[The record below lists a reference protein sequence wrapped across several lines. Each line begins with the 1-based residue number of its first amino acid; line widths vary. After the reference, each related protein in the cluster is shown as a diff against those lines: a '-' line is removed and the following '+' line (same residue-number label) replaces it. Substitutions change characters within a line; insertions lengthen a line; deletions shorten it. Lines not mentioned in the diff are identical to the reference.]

1 MRNAGSHG
9 RRVAHILRKY
19 DPLEWGG
26 TEAHV
31 AEVTRRLVGLGWSP
45 EVHAPRGPVT
55 PDRVLDRQVP
65 LVRYRTFCPY
75 LGAAQKRKAL
85 VANAGNLVTLDEPLR
100 LAHDRGIALA
110 HLHTGGRVGGAV
122 RTAMR
127 LTGRPYVISVHGP
140 LLARRSWLDAE
151 LARRTAGLV
160 DLGRPFGALL
170 GARRVFQDAARVMT
184 FNQEERQALAEQ
196 LGDRVICLDQ
206 GVDAERLASG
216 SVERAVERWPL
227 LAGSPV
233 VALIGRIHPQKNQ
246 LLAVQAFAMGAPANH
261 HLVLAGAVVDPGYRD
276 TLQREARALG
286 VASRV
291 HLLGNL
297 DPVREIPDL
306 FARARLVM
314 VPSLHEAFGLVV
326 LEAWAAGR
334 PAMLAVH
341 SGLADL
347 AAAIGKDGLAVPSLL
362 VEDWAA
368 ALRQALA
375 NPERLKI
382 AAQAG
387 EALVRQRFSWD
398 VVARHIQDVYEA
410 VLEEG
415 RGS

>member
-1 MRNAGSHG
+1 MRNAVSHG
-9 RRVAHILRKY
+9 RRVVHVLRKY

-31 AEVTRRLVGLGWSP
+31 AEVTRQLLWLGWSP
-45 EVHAPRGPVT
+45 EIHAPSGPVT
-55 PDRVLDRQVP
+55 PDRALDRQVP
-65 LVRYRTFCPY
+65 LVRYRAFCPY
-75 LGAAQKRKAL
+75 LGAAHQRKAL

-100 LAHDRGIALA
+100 LASDRGIALA

-127 LTGRPYVISVHGP
+127 FTGRPYVISVHGP
-140 LLARRSWLDAE
+140 LLARRSWLDEE

-170 GARRVFQDAARVMT
+170 GARRVLRDAARILT

-216 SVERAVERWPL
+216 SVERAVERWPQ

-233 VALIGRIHPQKNQ
+233 VALVGRIHPQKNQ
-246 LLAVQAFAMGAPANH
+246 LLAVQAFARGAPENH
-261 HLVLAGAVVDPGYRD
+261 HLVLAGAVVDPAYRD

-286 VASRV
+286 IASRV

-297 DPVREIPDL
+297 EPAREIPDL
-306 FARARLVM
+306 FARARLIL
-314 VPSLHEAFGLVV
+314 VPSVHEAFGLVV

-347 AAAIGKDGLAVPSLL
+347 AAAIGKNGLTVPSLE

-375 NPERLKI
+375 NPERLRF

-387 EALVRQRFSWD
+387 AALVRHRFGWD
-398 VVARHIQDVYEA
+398 VVARRIQDVYEA
-410 VLEEG
+410 VLEE
-415 RGS
+415 RRT

>member
-1 MRNAGSHG
+1 MRNAGSPG
-9 RRVAHILRKY
+9 RRVVHVLRKY

-31 AEVTRRLVGLGWSP
+31 AEVTRRLVGLGWCP

-55 PDRVLDRQVP
+55 PDRVLDGQVP
-65 LVRYRTFCPY
+65 LVRYRAFCPY
-75 LGAAQKRKAL
+75 LGAAHQRKAL
-85 VANAGNLVTLDEPLR
+85 VANAGNLVTLDEPIR
-100 LAHDRGIALA
+100 LARDRGIVLA

-140 LLARRSWLDAE
+140 LLARRSWLDEE
-151 LARRTAGLV
+151 LARRTAGLI

-170 GARRVFQDAARVMT
+170 GARRVFRDAARVMT

-206 GVDAERLASG
+206 GVDAGRLASG
-216 SVERAVERWPL
+216 RVERAVERWPR
-227 LAGSPV
+227 LADSPV
-233 VALIGRIHPQKNQ
+233 VALVGRIHPQKNQ
-246 LLAVQAFAMGAPANH
+246 LLAVQAFARGAPADH

-276 TLQREARALG
+276 TLEREARALG

-297 DPVREIPDL
+297 EPAREVPDL

-314 VPSLHEAFGLVV
+314 VPSVHEAFGLVV

-347 AAAIGKDGLAVPSLL
+347 SAAIGKDGLSVPSLE

-375 NPERLKI
+375 SPERLGV
-382 AAQAG
+382 AARAG
-387 EALVRQRFSWD
+387 AALVRQRFGWD
-398 VVARHIQDVYEA
+398 VVARRIQEVYEA

-415 RGS
+415 RGA